1 MKYCCDPRGV
11 CGGNTVAS
19 PTKFGRSRSML
30 SSALGMRCLPS
41 NSICNVFHAR
51 RDSHCDRNWRHAQC
65 GASPGLSDNR
75 TSEAGK
81 LLEILPRRIVE
92 ALDTSES
99 PLEDIIEIVLDY
111 GRVPLARLQRDEK
124 KQDVKLSV
132 EPVSREELEFIVN
145 QCSEFAEDNRSGIDG
160 TLHRISAIKNR
171 HGRIVGI
178 TCRVGEAVKGSAVM
192 VKDIVMDG
200 YSVLLLGRPGVGK
213 TTVIREISRMLA
225 DEAFKRVVII
235 DTSNEIGGDGDI
247 PHAGIGRARRMQ
259 VASPSMQHTVMIEA
273 VENHMPNVIVI
284 DEIGTQ
290 EESLA
295 ARSISQRGVQLI
307 ATAHGNV
314 LENIIK
320 NPSLND
326 VVGSISSVT
335 LGDEES
341 RRRGVQKSVLER
353 SAPPTFDVVIEM
365 IDRTL
370 WNIHTNVADSVD
382 SILRGKEPHSITRK
396 LGSDGVVVEE
406 SSDSVYE
413 AREQL
418 VSSKNILSQQT
429 RVFEQKQVQV
439 PEQDE
444 SKRPP
449 RPVTRQKEKRKDALH
464 VFIEGIEEDIVAE
477 VREELGKEDRIELV
491 DDVESAQAVVTT
503 RVGLKSNGWI
513 KEVAKYSRMPLFLVR
528 SATKASVLKGIN
540 KLLSNEMMPGRLLPH
555 GAFMGEKCKVLRAT
569 GGILECK
576 SAIEDIVMKKKT
588 PIEIVPKDAETM
600 LRVRTMANEYKLE
613 NEILGSDEQGTVRLR
628 ILPSDFE
635 RPLPRK
641 KIHNRTA
648 KVEFW

>member
-1 MKYCCDPRGV
+1 MASRFQTSLASV
-11 CGGNTVAS
+11 SGNH
-19 PTKFGRSRSML
+19 
-30 SSALGMRCLPS
+30 LGQRLFYYLGCK
-41 NSICNVFHAR
+41 A
-51 RDSHCDRNWRHAQC
+51 DAHCRWTQRQVTC
-65 GASPGLSDNR
+65 GASVDNR
-75 TSEAGK
+75 KAEARK
-81 LLEILPRRIVE
+81 LLRILPERIVHS
-92 ALDTSES
+92 LDNSET
-99 PLEDIIEIVLDY
+99 PLQSIIEIVLDY
-111 GRVPLARLQRDEK
+111 GRPPLARIQQQEK
-124 KQDVKLSV
+124 KIDVKLSL
-132 EPVSREELEFIVN
+132 EQVSREELDFIVG

-171 HGRIVGI
+171 HGKIVGI

-192 VKDIVMDG
+192 VKDIVMSG
-200 YSVLLLGRPGVGK
+200 CSVLLLGRPGVGK

-225 DEAFKRVVII
+225 DEALKRVVIV

-284 DEIGTQ
+284 DEIGTE

-365 IDRTL
+365 IDRNH
-370 WNIHTNVADSVD
+370 WIFHTDVAASVD
-382 SILRGKEPHSITRK
+382 NILRGKEPPSITRK
-396 LGSDGVVVEE
+396 LDDGGHVVEVD
-406 SSDSVYE
+406 SDSLQK
-413 AREQL
+413 AREEL
-418 VSSKNILSQQT
+418 VSSKNILSQARIFHQPPGEEQEPLQDT
-429 RVFEQKQVQV
+429 TQGSQEPRRQKQKTKDRHN
-439 PEQDE
+439 E
-444 SKRPP
+444 
-449 RPVTRQKEKRKDALH
+449 DALH
-464 VFIEGIEEDIVAE
+464 VFIEGIEEEILTDVRVDMAEERRVVIVDN
-477 VREELGKEDRIELV
+477 VED
-491 DDVESAQAVVTT
+491 AQAVITT
-503 RVGLKSNGWI
+503 RAGLKVNGWI

-528 SATKASVLKGIN
+528 SGTKASVMKGMN
-540 KLLSNEMMPGRLLPH
+540 KLLTNEMMPGRLIPH
-555 GAFMGEKCKVLRAT
+555 DAFEEKGKVLRAT

-576 SAIEDIVMKKKT
+576 SAIEDIVIKKKT
-588 PIEIVPKDAETM
+588 PVEIVPKDAETM
-600 LRVRTMANEYKLE
+600 LRVRTMANEYQLE
-613 NEILGSDEQGTVRLR
+613 NELVGSDERGTIRLR
-628 ILPSDFE
+628 ILPNEFE
-635 RPLPRK
+635 RPSPRRK
-641 KIHNRTA
+641 LQNRTS